1 MEETN
6 RNFGETLRS
15 DLELRTTLTA
25 CAICS
30 ELKNAGELMSIV
42 LEKNDIPESVQL
54 DQKGIIDVA
63 PLGNGDYCQMYACSV
78 CNCNGKVYLKHAQWN
93 IHGFGK
99 MDEMDAWLSEQSF
112 VSTII
117 STISVKHSGNG
128 GHSFKQESVG
138 PAMFYYHDVLS
149 TVHAFI
155 REFLDEEKV
164 AVGWV
169 RKGQGT
175 SGKAL
180 MMVRVV
186 VVLKI
191 FVKFW
196 NASATYQVQ
205 CLQHANGVWSVERV
219 EKELIPFIQERLTE
233 QNDIEMV
240 GCGNLHSW
248 PWKVTSGQAK
258 RFYVQ
263 VGQIV
268 SMEGVSEVRL
278 FVQAFPCLFPEMT
291 HGKVALLTKEMSLKQ
306 FAHHMALLSDNRLC
320 KHDRALFVLN
330 SLLMKQSVFRQTF
343 AGKAELPMFL
353 ECVGDFTK
361 LDMELRK
368 SIETDEREKEI
379 EKEELEKSKKDY
391 QSDSLVYA
399 LISGMKMYAKNIPG
413 HPMARS
419 SYRRT
424 LKCLHRTLN
433 PGSVWLTININDKGN
448 EWLKKMYG
456 CNLSEPDYETVK
468 SGGVVQ
474 ALFFDAYV
482 QSFLD
487 NILDNGGLFAE
498 LDWAGGTIEW
508 CQDGTCHLHLIAA
521 MKRIAP
527 KKMEECFKNAVV
539 KNRLEEWVGS
549 LFCENNVHT
558 EGGLL
563 RMMEEN
569 GKLLHVHTLLCS
581 KYQKTNSKGECKCR
595 FEFGRPLCKPDNG
608 QKAECVLNVETE
620 SWHWELERDHSMAL
634 CHCDA
639 LYEIHYACGGMENF
653 HHFCQFFGG
662 SGADGQRVIMYAT
675 NYTTKMGMSR
685 IEMKKMLREVVQQAM
700 GKMARVGAANW
711 SAKNRVIW
719 IISTALLRMS
729 QAACTTQAQ
738 AALNVLGLKEFHC
751 TAEDKKIVTLFS
763 PPFVDYVKNEGKF
776 KTAELVADYIYRGAE
791 LESYSPFQLAAEQWK
806 KVKRN
811 EQQKANANAVRFLKN
826 HPQYESHWLV
836 RKTKRKRGG
845 KADVVTVNVIRRQQF
860 ILDEDLRELWLL
872 SLATSWRSHKDVV
885 KKSWKGECNAEKMES
900 SVMAMSELLE
910 NELSLMKQ
918 KQEKKEGNDSV
929 DVVQGANSE
938 KKGKSKKG
946 EHHTMIED
954 EKEGNAES
962 PPLVIGGENG
972 VNSVL
977 AARLAGLIPMV
988 ADEGYSNVV
997 EAQSEMILSK
1007 EEFCELKDKGQRG
1020 EKQDEDQE
1028 LVTNVSVQKMGKI
1041 LEQWCLSS
1049 TVLPKCNREHKV
1061 AVFVCVLPLAASFC
1075 GETAPDFSMVVQGS
1089 GGTGKTKSVIM
1100 AVKEFVELVCARTGC
1115 ENWRKCLLVL
1125 APTNLVALDIGGVT
1139 IDSGLLNRR
1148 AAESGP
1154 RCSALVK
1161 LVLVDEYSMVSLG
1174 WITQIN
1180 AALQEAVQCK
1190 EKPFGGVSVV
1200 WIGDVHQLQPVTGL
1214 PVAAPSEMLKN
1225 SKDAEGR
1232 LLWNGEKWKNRKALA
1247 VLMKQQ
1253 YRMQEPLASV
1263 AERFANSEQ
1272 TLADAQLLSNQV
1284 LSEGDQDWESH
1295 FEESFL
1301 LTRVLC
1307 TDNNSKAAL
1316 NWEVAKWLHNELWYQ
1331 WKAEDDASVVA
1342 SNEVIE
1348 QLEPVQCAWKW
1359 MPVICLENCLGT
1371 AVVNGAQCWIV
1382 NVVLDGIGKM
1392 PSAVLVVAA
1401 KSREEAKAKVE
1412 ESNLPDLL
1420 AAKVVVPLV
1429 PVKRQGRKAIPYAP
1443 VWCMTVHKVQGATL
1457 DRVVLNVVDQV
1468 SAPVLYT
1475 AITRVRSLDKVWFLQ
1490 KLSPSLLLTMRYS
1503 PAVNQEMRR
1512 LKKLEEATREHL
1524 VEQTRRW
1531 KKLVPSLKDVAW
1543 LGDFGECVDEEEKE
1557 ERKVY
1562 EMEESCEGESTVC
1575 TPVKMVSA
1583 VGEVNEDNW
1592 VAAATMFSCPALLM
1606 LRGKQMQE
1614 VPEFLELDGQWNAE
1628 QANQIR
1634 RVQLVLKLTEEVK
1647 GAEVKVKWASVE
1659 KRERENEWKKL
1670 FKDKK
1675 STCMKVMK
1683 KVTKQGMAKR
1693 HKERE

>member
-1 MEETN
+1 MQ
-6 RNFGETLRS
+6 
-15 DLELRTTLTA
+15 TTMFV

-30 ELKNAGELMSIV
+30 ELKNASDLMSIV
-42 LEKNDIPESVQL
+42 LEKNVIPEMVKL
-54 DQKGIIDVA
+54 DDLGIIDVA
-63 PLGNGDYCQMYACSV
+63 PLGNGAYFQMYACTV
-78 CNCNGKVYLKHAQWN
+78 CCCNGKVYLKHARWN
-93 IHGFGK
+93 VHGFGK
-99 MDEMDAWLSEQSF
+99 MEEMDIWLSEQSF

-117 STISVKHSGNG
+117 STISVKHSGSG
-128 GHSFKQESVG
+128 GHSFKQESIG
-138 PAMFYYHDVLS
+138 PAMFYYHDVLN
-149 TVHAFI
+149 TMHAFVC
-155 REFLDEEKV
+155 ECLGDEKV

-186 VVLKI
+186 VVLKLFEI
-191 FVKFW
+191 FW
-196 NASATYQVQ
+196 NESATYQVQ
-205 CLQHANGVWSVERV
+205 CLQHAVGAWSVERV
-219 EKELIPFIQERLTE
+219 EKELIPFIQKRLTE
-233 QNDIEMV
+233 ENEVEMLESS
-240 GCGNLHSW
+240 NLHSW
-248 PWKVTSGQAK
+248 PWKVTSQEAK

-263 VGQIV
+263 VGDIV
-268 SMEGVSEVRL
+268 SMEGVSEIRL

-291 HGKVALLTKEMSLKQ
+291 HGKVALLAKEMSLKQ
-306 FAHHMALLSDNRLC
+306 FACHMALLSDNRLC

-330 SLLMKQSVFRQTF
+330 SLLMKQSIFRQTF
-343 AGKAELPMFL
+343 AGKAELPSFL
-353 ECVGDFTK
+353 ECVNDLTK
-361 LDMELRK
+361 LDVELRK
-368 SIETDEREKEI
+368 SIEVDEKEKEN
-379 EKEELEKSKKDY
+379 EKEELEKSKEDY
-391 QSDSLVYA
+391 RSDSLVYA

-487 NILDNGGLFAE
+487 NVLKDDGLFGE

-508 CQDGTCHLHLIAA
+508 CQDGTSHLHLIAA
-521 MKRIAP
+521 MKSIAP
-527 KKMEECFKNAVV
+527 KKMEECFKSVDV
-539 KNRLEEWVGS
+539 KNRLEEWIGS

-558 EGGLL
+558 EGGLM

-595 FEFGRPLCKPDNG
+595 FEFGRPLCNPLNG
-608 QKAECVLNVETE
+608 RRAECVLNVETE
-620 SWHWELERDHSMAL
+620 SWQWELERDHSMAL

-685 IEMKKMLREVVQQAM
+685 IEMKKMLREVVQQAI
-700 GKMARVGAANW
+700 GKMAKVGAENW
-711 SAKNRVIW
+711 SARDRVIW
-719 IISTALLRMS
+719 IISTALLRMC
-729 QAACTTQAQ
+729 QGVCTTQAE

-751 TAEDKKIVTLFS
+751 IQDEMKIVTLFS

-776 KTAELVADYIYRGAE
+776 KTTQMVADYIYRGAE
-791 LESYSPFQLAAEQWK
+791 LESYSPWRLAAEQWK
-806 KVKRN
+806 KVKKN
-811 EQQKANANAVRFLKN
+811 EQQQENANAVMFLKN
-826 HPQYESHWLV
+826 HPQYKSHWLV
-836 RKTKRKRGG
+836 RKPKRMRGG
-845 KADVVTVNVIRRQQF
+845 NAEAVIVNVIRRQQF
-860 ILDEDLRELWLL
+860 ILDEELRRLWLL
-872 SLATSWRSHKDVV
+872 SLATSWRSHRDFVE
-885 KKSWKGECNAEKMES
+885 KSWEDECNAGKMES
-900 SVMAMSELLE
+900 SVKAMSELLE

-918 KQEKKEGNDSV
+918 KQERKQGNDAV
-929 DVVQGANSE
+929 DVVQGAKSE
-938 KKGKSKKG
+938 KQGKNTQA
-946 EHHTMIED
+946 EQHTMIED
-954 EKEGNAES
+954 EQEGNAES
-962 PPLVIGGENG
+962 LPLVVGGDNG
-972 VNSVL
+972 ANSVT
-977 AARLAGLIPMV
+977 AAKLAGLFPVV
-988 ADEGYSNVV
+988 ADEGYNYMIQ
-997 EAQSEMILSK
+997 AQSETVLSK
-1007 EEFCELKDKGQRG
+1007 EEYCKLKEKRQRD
-1020 EKQDEDQE
+1020 ENQDEDEE
-1028 LVTNVSVQKMGKI
+1028 LAVQVSVQEMGKI
-1041 LEQWCLSS
+1041 LEQWYVSS
-1049 TVLPKCNREHKV
+1049 TVLPKCNKDHKV
-1061 AVFVCVLPLAASFC
+1061 AVLVCVLSLAESFC
-1075 GETAPDFSMVVQGS
+1075 KQDVPDFSMVVQGS

-1100 AVKEFVELVCARTGC
+1100 GVKEFVDQVCVRTKC
-1115 ENWRKCLLVL
+1115 EEWRKCLLVL

-1139 IDSGLLNRR
+1139 IDSGVLNRR

-1154 RCSALVK
+1154 RCSSSVR

-1174 WITQIN
+1174 WVTQIN
-1180 AALQEAVQCK
+1180 AALRDAVQCK

-1200 WIGDVHQLQPVTGL
+1200 WIGDLHQLQPVMGL
-1214 PVAAPSEMLKN
+1214 SVATPGDRLKN
-1225 SKDAEGR
+1225 NKDAEGR
-1232 LLWNGEKWKNRKALA
+1232 ALWTGEQWKNRKALA
-1247 VLMKQQ
+1247 VLMRQQ

-1272 TLADAQLLSNQV
+1272 TLADAQLLSERV
-1284 LSEGDQDWESH
+1284 LREGAQDWRTHLGEGTQ
-1295 FEESFL
+1295 

-1316 NWEVAKWLHNELWYQ
+1316 NWEIAKWLHREEWYQ

-1342 SNEVIE
+1342 KNEVID

-1359 MPVICLENCLGT
+1359 MPVICLENYLGT
-1371 AVVNGAQCWIV
+1371 EVVNGALCWVV
-1382 NVVLDGIGKM
+1382 NVVLEEMGKL
-1392 PSAVLVVAA
+1392 PVAVLVVAA
-1401 KSREEAKAKVE
+1401 KSKEEAVEKVE
-1412 ESNLPDLL
+1412 ENDLQELL
-1420 AAKVVVPLV
+1420 ADKVVVPLL

-1457 DRVVLNVVDQV
+1457 ERVVLNVVDQV

-1475 AITRVRSLDKVWFLQ
+1475 AITRVRSVDKLWLLQ
-1490 KLSPSLLLTMRYS
+1490 KLSPSLFLTMRYS

-1512 LKKLEEATREHL
+1512 LRKLEQATRQHL
-1524 VEQTRRW
+1524 VVQMMRW
-1531 KKLVPSLKDVAW
+1531 EKAVPSLKDVHW
-1543 LGDFGECVDEEEKE
+1543 LGDFGECTVEEDKDE
-1557 ERKVY
+1557 RAVY
-1562 EMEESCEGESTVC
+1562 AMEESYEAESTVC
-1575 TPVKMVSA
+1575 TPVKMVSS
-1583 VGEVNEDNW
+1583 VGEVNEENW
-1592 VAAATMFSCPALLM
+1592 VAAATMFSCPALLV
-1606 LRGKQMQE
+1606 LKAKQIE
-1614 VPEFLELDGQWNAE
+1614 DVPEFLELDGEWNAE

-1634 RVQLVLKLTEEVK
+1634 RVQLVLKLAEEVQ
-1647 GAEVKVKWASVE
+1647 GAEMKVKWASVE